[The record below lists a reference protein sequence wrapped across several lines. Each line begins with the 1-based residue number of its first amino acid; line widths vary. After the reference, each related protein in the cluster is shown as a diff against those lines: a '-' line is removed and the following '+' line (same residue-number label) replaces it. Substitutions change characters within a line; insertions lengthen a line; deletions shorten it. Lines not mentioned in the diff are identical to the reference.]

1 MKIMQTALAGISTAR
16 LRFEKNAAD
25 LLDAAAPVRTIEPER
40 QTNEIRPVASIPEIG
55 AQSTSY
61 AASDIDF
68 IEASVDMMTSSLAY
82 KTNIQVLKAWNDTT
96 EAVLSE
102 LTA

>member
-1 MKIMQTALAGISTAR
+1 MKIMQTALAGINTAR
-16 LRFEKNAAD
+16 LRFEKSATD
-25 LLDAAAPVRTIEPER
+25 LLNAAAPVRTVEQEQP
-40 QTNEIRPVASIPEIG
+40 TNEIQPVASIPEIG

-68 IEASVDMMTSSLAY
+68 IKASVDMMTSSLAY
-82 KTNIQVLKAWNDTT
+82 KTNIQVLKAWNDTPET
-96 EAVLSE
+96 VLSE